1 MFKRI
6 TAALAALSLAGC
18 LAGAANAATLNGA
31 GATFP
36 QPLYSKWAETYRARS
51 GDQLNYQGVGSGAG
65 IRQIKAA
72 TVDFGATDKPLKPEE
87 QQSAGLLQFP
97 TVIGGVVP
105 VVNLPGVGS
114 NQLRLDGPTLAAI
127 FLGDIKRWNDPRI
140 AALNPGRA
148 LPGLPITVAHRSDGS
163 GTSFLFTSYLSK
175 VSGAWGGR
183 VGANDSVEWPTGQGG
198 KGNDG
203 VAAIVRQTPGAIGYV
218 EFVFLKQGRL
228 ASVAMKNRDG
238 RFVEPSAMNF
248 AAAAARAD
256 WAHAPGYYLLMLD
269 QPGPSAWPISGA
281 TFILMY
287 KDAKNP
293 AASAAVLK
301 FWDWCYANGDAQA
314 EALDYVPLPAR
325 VKAMVRHSWGQVV
338 AGGRPVYA
346 P

>member
-1 MFKRI
+1 MIKQMLV
-6 TAALAALSLAGC
+6 ALSALSLAG
-18 LAGAANAATLNGA
+18 AARAATINGA

-36 QPLYSKWAETYRARS
+36 QPLYAKWAETYRAKT

-72 TVDFGATDKPLKPEE
+72 TVDFGATDKPLKPDE
-87 QQSAGLLQFP
+87 QQSAGLTQFP

-105 VVNLPGVGS
+105 VVNLPGVAS
-114 NQLRLDGPTLAAI
+114 NQLHLDGPTLAAI
-127 FLGDIKRWNDPRI
+127 FLGEVKRWNDPRI

-175 VSGAWGGR
+175 VSAGWAGR

-218 EFVFLKQGRL
+218 EFVFLKQGKL
-228 ASVAMKNRDG
+228 ASVAMRNHDG
-238 RFVEPSAMNF
+238 RFVDPSAANF

-269 QPGPSAWPISGA
+269 QPGASAWPISGA

-287 KDAKNP
+287 KNAKNP
-293 AASAAVLK
+293 AASAATLK
-301 FWDWCYANGDAQA
+301 FWDWCYANGDGQA
-314 EALDYVPLPAR
+314 EALDFVPLPAS
-325 VKAMVRHSWGQVV
+325 VKAMVRSSWREIR
-338 AGGRPVYA
+338 AGGRPLYA

>member
-1 MFKRI
+1 MIKQI
-6 TAALAALSLAGC
+6 SAALAAFS
-18 LAGAANAATLNGA
+18 LAGAAHAAVMNGA

-36 QPLYSKWAETYRARS
+36 QPLYAKWAEAYRAKT

-72 TVDFGATDKPLKPEE
+72 TVDFGATDKPLKPDE
-87 QQSAGLLQFP
+87 QASAGLTQFP
-97 TVIGGVVP
+97 TVIGGLVP
-105 VVNLPGVGS
+105 VVNLPGVGA
-114 NQLRLDGPTLAAI
+114 NQLRLDGPTLGAI

-148 LPGLPITVAHRSDGS
+148 MPGLPITVAHRSDGS
-163 GTSFLFTSYLSK
+163 GSTFLFTSYLSK
-175 VSGAWGGR
+175 VSPGWAGR
-183 VGANDSVEWPTGQGG
+183 VGANDSVEWPAGQGG

-218 EFVFLKQGRL
+218 EFAFLKQGKL
-228 ASVAMKNRDG
+228 ASVVMKNRDG
-238 RFVEPSAMNF
+238 RFVEPDAANF

-256 WAHAPGYYLLMLD
+256 WSHAPGFYLLMLD
-269 QPGPSAWPISGA
+269 QPGANAWPISGA

-287 KDAKNP
+287 KNAKNP
-293 AASAAVLK
+293 ASSASVLK

-314 EALDYVPLPAR
+314 SQLEYVPLPAN
-325 VKAMVRHSWGQVV
+325 VKMMVRRSWGQIT
-338 AGGRPVYA
+338 AGGRPVFA

>member
-1 MFKRI
+1 MLKII
-6 TAALAALSLAGC
+6 TAALGAAALAV
-18 LAGAANAATLNGA
+18 AGAAHAAAITGA

-36 QPLYSKWAETYRARS
+36 APLYAKWAEAYKAKTGVA
-51 GDQLNYQGVGSGAG
+51 LNYQAVGSGAG

-72 TVDFGATDKPLKPEE
+72 TVDFGASDKPLKPDE
-87 QQSAGLLQFP
+87 QSSAGLTQFP

-105 VVNLPGVGS
+105 VVNLPGVTS

-127 FLGDIKRWNDPRI
+127 FLGDIKRWNDPKI

-175 VSGAWGGR
+175 VSAGWAGR
-183 VGANDSVEWPTGQGG
+183 VGANDAVEWPAGQGG

-218 EFVFLKQGRL
+218 EFVYVKQGKL
-228 ASVAMKNRDG
+228 ASVAMKTASG
-238 RFVEPSAMNF
+238 AFVEPSAANF

-256 WAHAPGYYLLMLD
+256 WAHAPGYYLLLLN
-269 QPGPSAWPISGA
+269 QPGATAWPISGA

-287 KDAKNP
+287 KNPKNP
-293 AASAAVLK
+293 AASTEVLK
-301 FWDWCYANGDAQA
+301 FFDWCYANGDAQA
-314 EALDYVPLPAR
+314 SNLDYVPLPA
-325 VKAMVRHSWGQVV
+325 VIKAQIRRSWASEIT

-346 P
+346 AR

>member
-1 MFKRI
+1 MFKQM
-6 TAALAALSLAGC
+6 TAALAAVFLS
-18 LAGAANAATLNGA
+18 GAAHAAVINGA

-36 QPLYSKWAETYRARS
+36 QPLYAKWAETYRAKT
-51 GDQLNYQGVGSGAG
+51 GDQVNYQGVGSGAG

-72 TVDFGATDKPLKPEE
+72 TVDFGATDKPLKPDE
-87 QQSAGLLQFP
+87 QQSAGLTQFP

-114 NQLRLDGPTLAAI
+114 NQVKLDGPTLAAI
-127 FLGDIKRWNDPRI
+127 FLGEVKRWNDPRI
-140 AALNPGRA
+140 AALNPGRT
-148 LPGLPITVAHRSDGS
+148 LPGLPVTVAHRSDGS

-175 VSGAWGGR
+175 VSVAWAGR
-183 VGANDSVEWPTGQGG
+183 VGANDSVEWPAGQGG

-218 EFVFLKQGRL
+218 EFVFLKQGKL
-228 ASVAMKNRDG
+228 ASVALKNHDG
-238 RFVEPSAMNF
+238 RFVEPSAVNF

-269 QPGPSAWPISGA
+269 QPGPAAWPISGA

-287 KDAKNP
+287 KNAKNP
-293 AASAAVLK
+293 ALSAATLK
-301 FWDWCYANGDAQA
+301 FFDWCYGAGDAQA
-314 EALDYVPLPAR
+314 QQLDYVPLPAN
-325 VKAMVRHSWGQVV
+325 VKAMVRRSWGQIT
-338 AGGRPVYA
+338 AGGRPVFA